1 MDSAPQPIAPHGIGP
16 HGIGLVVAMAEDRVI
31 GAGGRLPWHLPADLR
46 HFRTLTLGK
55 PIVMGRRTF
64 ESIGRPL
71 PGRTNIVVTRDPELR
86 RAGVWVALDLEAALA
101 VARPLGEVMVIGGAA
116 IYVRALPLCE
126 RIYLTEVHAK
136 ISGDTWFPAYDRVN
150 GASAIGS
157 ITRPTRPTVIPIAS
171 WSWSAWAGGRPR
183 SVARVAVLLLQ
194 GLPPCHGA
202 AAESEPSRA

>member
-1 MDSAPQPIAPHGIGP
+1 
-16 HGIGLVVAMAEDRVI
+16 MAEGRVI

-86 RAGVWVALDLEAALA
+86 GAGVWVALDLEAALA
-101 VARPLGEVMVIGGAA
+101 LAQPLGEVMVIGGAS
-116 IYVRALPLCE
+116 IYAGALPLCE

-136 ISGDTWFPAYDRVN
+136 ISGDTWFPDYDAGEWRERDTDRSP
-150 GASAIGS
+150 A
-157 ITRPTRPTVIPIAS
+157 RPGQPLS
-171 WSWSAWAGGRPR
+171 
-183 SVARVAVLLLQ
+183 L
-194 GLPPCHGA
+194 
-202 AAESEPSRA
+202 